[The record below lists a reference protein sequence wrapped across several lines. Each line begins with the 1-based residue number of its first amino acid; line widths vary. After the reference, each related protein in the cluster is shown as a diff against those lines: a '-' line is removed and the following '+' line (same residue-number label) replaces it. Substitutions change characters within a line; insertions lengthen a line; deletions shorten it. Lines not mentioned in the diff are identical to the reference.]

1 MIFFT
6 DFTLLLNLLVLA
18 LNNNH
23 SLTWSI
29 SLIIVQGTEVM
40 RRPPTQAII
49 ELELKDTTDTA
60 RSESYID
67 PHIEINSD
75 GQLKMKFYY
84 KR

>member
-1 MIFFT
+1 M
-6 DFTLLLNLLVLA
+6 
-18 LNNNH
+18 
-23 SLTWSI
+23 
-29 SLIIVQGTEVM
+29 QGTEVL

-75 GQLKMKFYY
+75 GRLKTKLFY
-84 KR
+84 KRDDFNFPSVNFPFYI